1 MTAVSPHTMYATLL
15 GARGAE
21 ALPVPDRSYLATAQI
36 LDEIGVDM
44 IASQL
49 STGRLPAEVSLL
61 YEVPILHMRRWM
73 QERMDE
79 TLIDEIKRAAAE
91 SLQVKSI
98 LTLSAHLKNPAEASQ
113 AKALSERFAKIAEAL
128 SPKDWNPARVEAPG
142 QTPAVSISINMP
154 ETAGVTIDHQP
165 NGAETQHLSHD
176 PLADTQGYGIN
187 YEVSDAGTSSLA
199 FEGGD
204 TPSLPPSPT
213 EQLLND
219 RDPYLALNLD
229 RRAAL
234 DDIPDAAEEF

>member
-1 MTAVSPHTMYATLL
+1 MTIAAPHTLYSTLL

-49 STGRLPAEVSLL
+49 STGRLPVEVALL

-79 TLIDEIKRAAAE
+79 TLMDEIKQAAAE
-91 SLQVKSI
+91 ALQVKSI

-128 SPKDWNPARVEAPG
+128 APKDWNPARVEAPG
-142 QTPAVSISINMP
+142 SIPSVSISINLP
-154 ETAGVTIDHQP
+154 ETTPAGMTID
-165 NGAETQHLSHD
+165 AEAQHHSPQ
-176 PLADTQGYGIN
+176 PLADTSRYGIN

-199 FEGGD
+199 FEGGRQS
-204 TPSLPPSPT
+204 SLPPSPT
-213 EQLLND
+213 EQLLAS
-219 RDPYLALNLD
+219 RDPYMALGLD

-234 DDIPDAAEEF
+234 DNVPDVAEDL